1 MFLKAPKHFISP
13 NYIRRA
19 FKKLRKWVGY
29 FQIFTL
35 RALSFCLINNT
46 KTVVYFTTQKINV
59 QRFIS
64 KLGMFTQYR
73 TTMLFLAGTCM
84 LPIEKYVLDK
94 HMY

>member
-1 MFLKAPKHFISP
+1 M
-13 NYIRRA
+13 
-19 FKKLRKWVGY
+19 
-29 FQIFTL
+29 
-35 RALSFCLINNT
+35 NNT

>member
-1 MFLKAPKHFISP
+1 MGWLLSD
-13 NYIRRA
+13 
-19 FKKLRKWVGY
+19 LY
-29 FQIFTL
+29 FE
-35 RALSFCLINNT
+35 SFCLINNT

-84 LPIEKYVLDK
+84 LPIEEYVLDI
-94 HMY
+94 HMH